1 MEKILT
7 VKVFAGAKKEK
18 VEHPDKGEGCDIRM
32 FVKEPAQKNMANM
45 RVRAIIAD
53 MHQVPIGNV
62 QLLTGHHSPKKR
74 LRIILNTD
82 YQE

>member
-18 VEHPDKGEGCDIRM
+18 VEYPYDGEGCDLRL
-32 FVKEPAQKNMANM
+32 FVKEPAQKNMANK
-45 RVRAIIAD
+45 RVRELVARQYKIPLAD
-53 MHQVPIGNV
+53 V

-82 YQE
+82 Y